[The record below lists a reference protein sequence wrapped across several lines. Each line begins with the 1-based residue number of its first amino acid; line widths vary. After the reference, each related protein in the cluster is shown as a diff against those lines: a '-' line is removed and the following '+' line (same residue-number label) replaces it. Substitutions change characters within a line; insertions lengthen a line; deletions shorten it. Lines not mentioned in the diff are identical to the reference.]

1 MLIPAFGFVP
11 AEVAIR
17 VPKGPECNFG
27 TGQASTAVA
36 ISALGRGR
44 GAFLERWSSAVMQ
57 GGVQGRENV
66 GMSSKKAG
74 ENPAHRKF
82 KVSWA
87 TQIDPGLVGPKARSV

>member
-1 MLIPAFGFVP
+1 MGVPVPMLIPAFGFVL

-44 GAFLERWSSAVMQ
+44 GAFLER
-57 GGVQGRENV
+57 
-66 GMSSKKAG
+66 
-74 ENPAHRKF
+74 
-82 KVSWA
+82 
-87 TQIDPGLVGPKARSV
+87 